1 MVISAYLNKLFTIL
15 VKVVMPMRVRDRI
28 LLSAVV
34 YLGTLVITLSFA
46 KESWSDTIYL
56 LFGFGVP
63 VVAVYVFWYIKRNNV
78 IQRLQ
83 RLKPPKG
90 DPDPIPEKGTESK
103 NALSKPEPTFE
114 ERKEILDARERDVE
128 QKYQTKVKELT
139 AKQAAVNEQLRDLRN
154 RQSEIAQALREL
166 QKYQNALERTEQR
179 VLSWVKLR
187 EAEDIDVFNAMRDE
201 ADKYQKYAEI
211 SPDMDGFK
219 FEEYTAALLR
229 DNGYIDVVT
238 TQKSRDFGADV
249 TATYNG
255 VRYVFQ
261 CKYYTVPVG
270 IAAVQEIRS
279 AKDFYSAHVAVVVT
293 NSVFTKAAKI
303 LADEIGVILWD
314 GEKLAELAS
323 NH

>member
-1 MVISAYLNKLFTIL
+1 MLK
-15 VKVVMPMRVRDRI
+15 RGRI
-28 LLSAVV
+28 ALSIAV
-34 YLGTLVITLSFA
+34 YIGFMIITLSFA
-46 KESWSDTIYL
+46 KESWSNTFYF
-56 LFGFGVP
+56 LFCFGLP
-63 VVAVYVFWYIKRNNV
+63 AVIVYAFWYIKDKHV
-78 IQRLQ
+78 IQRL
-83 RLKPPKG
+83 KHSK
-90 DPDPIPEKGTESK
+90 DSVTSAPEETSSDREMALIKRES
-103 NALSKPEPTFE
+103 AL
-114 ERKEILDARERDVE
+114 LDRENFLDERERDIE
-128 QKYQTKVKELT
+128 KKYRDKINDLT
-139 AKQAAVNEQLRDLRN
+139 EKQAYVDTQMRLFRDERSN
-154 RQSEIAQALREL
+154 AEHALREL
-166 QKYQNALERTEQR
+166 QKYQTALERTEQR

-187 EAEDIDVFNAMRDE
+187 EAEDIETFNAMRGE
-201 ADKYQKYAEI
+201 ADKYQKYAEV

-219 FEEYTAALLR
+219 FEEYTATLLR
-229 DNGYIDVVT
+229 NNGYTDVVT

-314 GEKLAELAS
+314 GEKLNELA
-323 NH
+323 NNQQVM